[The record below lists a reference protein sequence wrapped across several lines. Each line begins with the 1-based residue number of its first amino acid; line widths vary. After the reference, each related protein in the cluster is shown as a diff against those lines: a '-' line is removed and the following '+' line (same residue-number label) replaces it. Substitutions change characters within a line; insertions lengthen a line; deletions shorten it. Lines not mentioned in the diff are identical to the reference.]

1 MANTH
6 VRAHQCSPIAV
17 EQTLA
22 FSPAN
27 ASLPFLWLSTI
38 DLFCCPP
45 CYEGTGRRA
54 RPPILLCLAHILYS
68 FCFLFYFLFVILPP
82 SVLPLKLHSPL
93 PLPSP
98 LCLSCHIFYLFGFHF
113 FLFSFPAPLLHLWLT
128 NYITAPH
135 FDKPFLNSLASFL
148 QSNQT
153 PSVLMI
159 RQPQIFFSALP
170 LSALLF
176 HYLTPHFIYPSGLS
190 GEAIR
195 TETRH
200 WLNSLCT
207 ITSALCV

>member
-1 MANTH
+1 MASTH

-54 RPPILLCLAHILYS
+54 RPPSFSASHTFCTLSASYFISSLWYFPRPLYLLNC
-68 FCFLFYFLFVILPP
+68 PP
-82 SVLPLKLHSPL
+82 RC
-93 PLPSP
+93 PSP

-148 QSNQT
+148 QYNQT